1 MSLRPDMLPLSTGKG
16 RCTCSFW
23 PGLTAWSFNRR
34 LCLIWIWA
42 FIRSLSFTLLMISRS
57 EDAGSSLFEDHAF
70 FVSHLFKDSGINF
83 KQSLMEIVYVSYFSV
98 QIHPVSFIFPSKLLQ
113 ICWCDLRNPL
123 AQKFQSLIFGYRI
136 SALDMDQGCSVQ
148 APALF

>member
-1 MSLRPDMLPLSTGKG
+1 MDMGLHQVFVLHSAYDLP
-16 RCTCSFW
+16 F
-23 PGLTAWSFNRR
+23 RR
-34 LCLIWIWA
+34 RRIV
-42 FIRSLSFTLLMISRS
+42 
-57 EDAGSSLFEDHAF
+57 LFEDHAF

-123 AQKFQSLIFGYRI
+123 AQKFQSLIVGYRI
-136 SALDMDQGCSVQ
+136 SALDMVKAVQFKLQPCFKRRQDAVFRKEPVYVLPYNIKMSAPFFLHYGFRQGE
-148 APALF
+148 